1 MKNIPKGQALEL
13 KSKLE
18 AAGLNREIAQSII
31 TEPNNELAKVMV
43 NAALVYLSGKKEK
56 QAPV

>member
-43 NAALVYLSGKKEK
+43 NAALVYLSGKK
-56 QAPV
+56 